1 MNMRTNLIKLFAI
14 ISLASMTAIVA
25 FFNVGPVKVKAA
37 DDDAA
42 TLYTKFACVA
52 CHTKTAAKNFD
63 ASLPEADLVQAI
75 LKGKKAEKPP
85 NMPAYEAK
93 PMTEDQAK
101 ALVTYMK
108 GLKTA
113 AN

>member
-1 MNMRTNLIKLFAI
+1 MRTNLIKFLTV
-14 ISLASMTAIVA
+14 ISFVSMIAIVGV
-25 FFNVGPVKVKAA
+25 FNVGPAKVKASA

-42 TLYTKFACVA
+42 TMYTKFACVG
-52 CHTKTAAKNFD
+52 CHTKTAAKFFD
-63 ASLPEADLVQAI
+63 PSKSEAEHVQVI

-101 ALVTYMK
+101 SLVTYMK
-108 GLKTA
+108 SLKTPA
-113 AN
+113 S